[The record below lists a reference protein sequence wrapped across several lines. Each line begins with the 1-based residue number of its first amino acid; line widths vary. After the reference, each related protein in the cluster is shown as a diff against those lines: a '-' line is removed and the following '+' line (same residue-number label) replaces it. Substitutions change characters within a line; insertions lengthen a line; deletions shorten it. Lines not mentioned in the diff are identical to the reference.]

1 MLDETLGRPRN
12 VQTSEWEGLSDVEFA
27 GGKFFENPENHTK
40 NAEKVDIQGNLAEIR
55 KILDTR
61 SIAQNNDPAGLAKA
75 REKDLSIL
83 ASCDS
88 QLKELENRVAE
99 YDTLEKASDEYAESG
114 RYANLIRER
123 NNREKSRVHKILAFF
138 HRPDKELDEINAELE
153 KVDKI
158 KDRETELATR
168 GYSNEKGVE
177 KIRRAIDKLA
187 KTATNEDE
195 FLENFETPLSREQK
209 DRLLDYDTLAELS
222 TDEYLRLWRHLD
234 PHYVSHVT
242 RQGYRDHAAM
252 FYHTAGLGEMTTSFT
267 DSLKSDK
274 ILRSNIGI
282 KTGHSKSDL
291 LKNEDAFNSYM
302 EKIYFKDGIPES
314 LLGSKDLSPIIV
326 ASEMGGGHEILSK
339 PGGFWRDRTSVHVAK
354 NNVLNSHYGAESG
367 NEIFY
372 VFPADVVM
380 SQSSVDQN
388 LLYGGHKEVKIGEQ
402 TRKIPYD
409 SQEDHNDVSIFVDDG
424 LPIDAGLVFIPKDTL
439 VDPSTGSKYNDFD
452 LKTRTMDVM
461 TKENGGIPAEEYWEN
476 YFKKHP
482 EEKPAHIIYY
492 NGDPEAAVAE
502 TLAGN
507 GIYVGDHGD
516 TSKKTGPE
524 FSFDDKMPLNGNDA
538 DRRLV
543 DESERFWSKVMDY
556 IDKNR

>member
-1 MLDETLGRPRN
+1 
-12 VQTSEWEGLSDVEFA
+12 
-27 GGKFFENPENHTK
+27 
-40 NAEKVDIQGNLAEIR
+40 
-55 KILDTR
+55 
-61 SIAQNNDPAGLAKA
+61 
-75 REKDLSIL
+75 
-83 ASCDS
+83 
-88 QLKELENRVAE
+88 
-99 YDTLEKASDEYAESG
+99 
-114 RYANLIRER
+114 
-123 NNREKSRVHKILAFF
+123 
-138 HRPDKELDEINAELE
+138 
-153 KVDKI
+153 
-158 KDRETELATR
+158 
-168 GYSNEKGVE
+168 
-177 KIRRAIDKLA
+177 
-187 KTATNEDE
+187 
-195 FLENFETPLSREQK
+195 
-209 DRLLDYDTLAELS
+209 
-222 TDEYLRLWRHLD
+222 
-234 PHYVSHVT
+234 
-242 RQGYRDHAAM
+242 
-252 FYHTAGLGEMTTSFT
+252 
-267 DSLKSDK
+267 
-274 ILRSNIGI
+274 
-282 KTGHSKSDL
+282 
-291 LKNEDAFNSYM
+291 
-302 EKIYFKDGIPES
+302 
-314 LLGSKDLSPIIV
+314 
-326 ASEMGGGHEILSK
+326 MGGGHEILSK

-507 GIYVGDHGD
+507 GIYVGNHGD